1 MPFAIPFII
10 DAFVALCQAVATVV
24 AIATAVVIGKQII
37 DDVNDTVDSITQ
49 GNVLDEAESEE
60 STDEVDE
67 ALQGVGSA
75 MAAIVAAQLCDIINT
90 AIDDIS
96 TINVD
101 NEGSTIEQFS
111 TVEPEPY
118 IETFPSS
125 DTLDIPNIETFPSG
139 DVLDIPNIET
149 FPADDFD
156 KTNIEV
162 FPMPDSKSI
171 DDLTLNIDEQ
181 ESELD
186 SLRERGEPYPNH
198 KVEEDTSKRK
208 LPAKGEANTSTDL
221 LNPDGTVKQRRYYG
235 PDGKAKEDIDY
246 NHTDDGT
253 HTFPH
258 RHKWDWSKKPPRLDS
273 RNIK

>member
-75 MAAIVAAQLCDIINT
+75 MDAIVAAQLCDIINT

-118 IETFPSS
+118 
-125 DTLDIPNIETFPSG
+125 
-139 DVLDIPNIET
+139 IET

-246 NHTDDGT
+246 NHIDDGT